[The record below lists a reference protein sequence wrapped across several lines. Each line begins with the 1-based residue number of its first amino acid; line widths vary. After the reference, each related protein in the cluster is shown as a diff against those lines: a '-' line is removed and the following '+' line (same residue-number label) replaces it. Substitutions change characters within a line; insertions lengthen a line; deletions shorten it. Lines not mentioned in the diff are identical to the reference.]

1 MKKLLIIEDDRIIG
15 NIYSKKFAGEGFNVE
30 VAEDGQT
37 GLERISGFRPDIV
50 LLDLMLP
57 KLNGLDILT
66 RVRANPEFAR
76 LPIIVFS
83 NAYMPTVI
91 DAAWKAGATTVL
103 TKSNTSPKK
112 LTETIAEL
120 LAQGAPAQ
128 PAPVV
133 AAPQPAPKAVTPTP
147 APAPPPEDAFQAE
160 QRRQDRKSTRLNS
173 SHT

>member
-66 RVRANPEFAR
+66 RVRANPEFEIGRAH
-76 LPIIVFS
+76 V
-83 NAYMPTVI
+83 
-91 DAAWKAGATTVL
+91 
-103 TKSNTSPKK
+103 
-112 LTETIAEL
+112 
-120 LAQGAPAQ
+120 
-128 PAPVV
+128 
-133 AAPQPAPKAVTPTP
+133 
-147 APAPPPEDAFQAE
+147 
-160 QRRQDRKSTRLNS
+160 
-173 SHT
+173 

>member
-15 NIYSKKFAGEGFNVE
+15 SIYSKKFAVEGFNVE

-37 GLERISGFRPDIV
+37 GLERITGFRPDIV

-57 KLNGLDILT
+57 KLNGLDILA
-66 RVRANPEFAR
+66 RVRAMPEFQR

-83 NAYMPTVI
+83 NAYMSTVI

-112 LTETIAEL
+112 LTETIHEL
-120 LAQGAPAQ
+120 LAQVEAAPPPPAA
-128 PAPVV
+128 PPAKAPV
-133 AAPQPAPKAVTPTP
+133 AAP
-147 APAPPPEDAFQAE
+147 APAPA
-160 QRRQDRKSTRLNS
+160 
-173 SHT
+173 